1 MVTLHWLIQR
11 KFRSYLTL
19 SFLMADMCNL
29 DANLGGSYFKLSCI
43 LIEVIV

>member
-1 MVTLHWLIQR
+1 
-11 KFRSYLTL
+11 
-19 SFLMADMCNL
+19 MADMCNL